1 MIMGKSVL
9 CCFKKLGFNNTCIRN
24 TIKKLSKSSMECS
37 FCIWLARNNKHWN
50 PAANCKLNDPSKETC
65 NSPSS
70 LSSPKQ
76 TNKSVSNTKSVR
88 PVGFINKGNT
98 CYANSILQ
106 ILSVVPNLWSR
117 VPSESNALSPMLQAI
132 RLNMAVKKNSTKPVD
147 PSNFLWA
154 LKRKLSII
162 RGVPFDFNTQQDVA
176 EILQVVLDEVKG
188 ISLAASHLICNT
200 QKITVSC
207 NTCFCSSVTEEN
219 LDIVTLP
226 VSTDIQTSMNQFLKP
241 EILSSQNKWFCPSC
255 NLLSESTRGTCIIN
269 SAPILIIQLCRFS
282 NQGGQLAKNENFFS
296 CTQSE
301 SNKDLTVPITI
312 EDEVSFT
319 NKCSLIATINHS
331 GTLNRGHYWAFIKDL
346 HSSSWYSSMASLFL
360 MLKKILSTVLHLTS
374 LFTGKFKFF
383 QDLPKIVIVLQGGF
397 VISDIVFG
405 CDDPTYNPSPVR
417 ELSLLTQFS
426 GITTLQSLVS
436 EKQCKGA

>member
-1 MIMGKSVL
+1 
-9 CCFKKLGFNNTCIRN
+9 
-24 TIKKLSKSSMECS
+24 MESS
-37 FCIWLARNNKHWN
+37 FCIWLAGNNKYWN
-50 PAANCKLNDPSKETC
+50 PVANCKLNDPSKGIC

-70 LSSPKQ
+70 QSSPKQ
-76 TNKSVSNTKSVR
+76 TDKSVSNTKSIR

-117 VPSESNALSPMLQAI
+117 VPSESNTLLPMLQAI
-132 RLNMAVKKNSTKPVD
+132 SLNMTVKKNSTKPVD
-147 PSNFLWA
+147 PSNFSWA
-154 LKRKLSII
+154 LKCKLSII

-207 NTCFCSSVTEEN
+207 NTCFCSSVSEEN

-255 NLLSESTRGTCIIN
+255 NLLFESTRETCIIN

-282 NQGGQLAKNENFFS
+282 NQGGQLVKNENFFS

-319 NKCSLIATINHS
+319 NKYSLIATISHS

-346 HSSSWYSSMASLFL
+346 HSPLLGTLAMTSRFFNVEENSVNNTTSYILFAE
-360 MLKKILSTVLHLTS
+360 
-374 LFTGKFKFF
+374 KFKFF
-383 QDLPKIVIVLQGGF
+383 QDLPKIFIVLQGGF

-405 CDDPTYNPSPVR
+405 CDNPTYNPSPVR